1 MRKEPLNSSKLYENL
16 EVGDLFTRENWISFF
31 DRIQG
36 YDEEVTE
43 EFLMSL
49 RPHSKTHAIVSFR
62 GLTLELTPN
71 FISRIIGLPLE
82 LPWSKEEKSLGH
94 VAKKT
99 FFCLRSIL

>member
-1 MRKEPLNSSKLYENL
+1 MRKESLKSIKLYEHP
-16 EVGDLFTRENWISFF
+16 EVEDLFTRANWISFF

-43 EFLMSL
+43 EILMSL
-49 RPHSKTHAIVSFR
+49 RPHLKTHATISFK

-71 FISRIIGLPLE
+71 LISRITSFPLGLP
-82 LPWSKEEKSLGH
+82 WRKEEKSLGQ
-94 VAKKT
+94 VSKKT